1 MLVHFSH
8 FFALVAHFFDFFRIF
23 WRVLNHLAF
32 FSQVFAILD
41 RFFEV
46 LGGVWDG
53 FWEVFSMFWSSFL
66 KNAKFVKYSILPRK
80 NHGFLYVELLKNNK
94 KATKSASKVDTNFE

>member
-8 FFALVAHFFDFFRIF
+8 FFAFVAPFFDFFRIF

-32 FSQVFAILD
+32 FSQFCAILD
-41 RFFEV
+41 RFLEV
-46 LGGVWDG
+46 LGGFWEG

-66 KNAKFVKYSILPRK
+66 KNATFVKYSILPRK
-80 NHGFLYVELLKNNK
+80 NHVFLYVELLKNNK
-94 KATKSASKVDTNFE
+94 IATKNQSKVDTNFE